1 MSVQSQLVVTLE
13 EIGQMMDLLGEDSF
27 RASAHARAARVIG
40 DLTEDIEELAKD
52 RARVLAIEGIG
63 PKLADKIIEFCATG
77 RISEHAELLAR
88 VPAGLLPLLSVSGL
102 GPKTLRMLWQ
112 QGGVVDRA
120 SLEAIITSGTILT
133 LPRMGAKSVE
143 KIKQSLAFMVA
154 GGQQRLSI
162 GHVLPI
168 AEACVAALKKVPG
181 VKAAAFAGSL
191 RRGRETIGDIDI
203 LVTSDDHERVTE
215 AFCTMPS
222 VTGVLARG
230 ETRSSVRIAVPGS
243 SGRWK
248 SKGES
253 EPPDAGFQ
261 VDLKLIPAE
270 SWGAAMMYFTGSK
283 EHNIALRERALA
295 RGTTLNEYGLFKLAA
310 DADRKVSARRGEKG
324 EVKKGELVA
333 SRTEADV
340 YRALDLPF
348 IPPEIRENH
357 GELALKET
365 PRLVEV
371 ADVKAE
377 LHAHTTA
384 SDGRMSIRE
393 LAERAKSLGFH
404 TIAVTDHS
412 RSSYG
417 VANGLLPER
426 LREHIKA
433 VRRVNEE
440 IEGITVLTGSE
451 VDILADG
458 SLDYS
463 DDLLAELDVVV
474 ASPHVSLAQDSEAA
488 TARLLRA
495 IRHPLVHIIG
505 HPTGRLINRRRGL
518 EPDIRELAAAAKE
531 HDVALEIN
539 THWMRLDL
547 RDLHV
552 RVAMDAGCLVAID
565 NDVHESGDFDHLGLG
580 VLTARRGGVTPER
593 CVNTWTAKRL
603 HGWLKAKR

>member
-13 EIGQMMDLLGEDSF
+13 EIGQMMELLGEDSY
-27 RASAHARAARVIG
+27 RVSAHARAARVIG
-40 DLTEDIEELAKD
+40 DLTDDIEELAKD
-52 RARVLAIEGIG
+52 RAKVLAIEGIG
-63 PKLADKIIEFCATG
+63 PKLADKIIEFCETG
-77 RISEHAELLAR
+77 RIPEHAELLAR

-112 QGGVVDRA
+112 QGGVTDRA
-120 SLEAIITSGTILT
+120 SLEAIIASGAILT

-143 KIKQSLAFMVA
+143 KIKQSLAFAAA

-162 GHVLPI
+162 GLVLPV
-168 AEACVAALKKVPG
+168 AEAWVSAIEKVPG
-181 VKAAAFAGSL
+181 VKSVAFAGSL
-191 RRGRETIGDIDI
+191 RRGKDSIGDIDI
-203 LVTSDDHERVTE
+203 LATSAEPELLAD
-215 AFCTMPS
+215 AFCAMPG
-222 VTGVLARG
+222 VTNVLAKG
-230 ETRSSVRIAVPGS
+230 ATKCSVRIAVPGMI
-243 SGRWK
+243 GRWK
-248 SKGES
+248 SKDEA
-253 EPPDAGFQ
+253 EPPEAGFQ
-261 VDLKLIPAE
+261 IDLRVIPKE
-270 SWGAAMMYFTGSK
+270 SWGAALLYFTGSK
-283 EHNIALRERALA
+283 EHNVALRERALS
-295 RGTTLNEYGLFKLAA
+295 RGMTLNEYGLYKL
-310 DADRKVSARRGEKG
+310 DAKSTVAKAKERDHE
-324 EVKKGELVA
+324 KGELVA

-340 YRALDLPF
+340 YRVLELPF

-357 GELALKET
+357 GELVLKET

-371 ADVKAE
+371 ADVQAE

-384 SDGRMSIRE
+384 SDGRLSIRE
-393 LAERAKSLGFH
+393 LAERAKGLGFH

-412 RSSYG
+412 KSSYG
-417 VANGLLPER
+417 VANGLSPER
-426 LREHIKA
+426 LREHIKG

-440 IEGITVLTGSE
+440 IEGITVLAGSE

-463 DDLLAELDVVV
+463 DELLAELDVVV
-474 ASPHVSLAQDSEAA
+474 ASPHVSLAQDSETA

-552 RVAMDAGCLVAID
+552 RVAMDAGCVVVIN
-565 NDVHESGDFDHLGLG
+565 NDVHESGDFEHLRLG

-593 CVNTWTAKRL
+593 CVNTWTAKKL